1 MKDTITS
8 TFILLLTLTLVA
20 ALAASNVSPEIIVT
34 TVVALAFIK
43 FWLVAFQFME
53 LKKAHPF
60 WKYLILGFGGLMG
73 FILIIIL

>member
-20 ALAASNVSPEIIVT
+20 AFAASNVSPEIIVI

-73 FILIIIL
+73 FILLILL

>member
-73 FILIIIL
+73 IILIILL

>member
-1 MKDTITS
+1 MKDTISS
-8 TFILLLTLTLVA
+8 TFILLLALTVMVAFVTLNVSAEIMATTVVTLTL
-20 ALAASNVSPEIIVT
+20 
-34 TVVALAFIK
+34 IK

-73 FILIIIL
+73 IILVILL